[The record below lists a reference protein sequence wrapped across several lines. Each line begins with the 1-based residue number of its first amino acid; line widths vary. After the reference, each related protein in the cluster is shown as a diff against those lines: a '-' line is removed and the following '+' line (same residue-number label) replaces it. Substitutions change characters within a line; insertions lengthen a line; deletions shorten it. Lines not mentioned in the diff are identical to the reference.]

1 MKPNRTIYLETMGC
15 QMNALDSELAL
26 AALGQQGYALTP
38 AIESADLVVLNTC
51 SVRHHAEEKVYSRL
65 GQLRTNQ
72 KRVDDQIVAVI
83 GCMAERDGDGLLEK
97 MPHVDILCGPS
108 ELNRLPGL
116 VADVEATRE
125 RAIALSGRLRDS
137 TTPQQTKIAHDD
149 LESLDSDRSFG
160 LSAHAAMPKV
170 FGRHQAY
177 VRITRGCN
185 KFCTFCVVPYT
196 RGPEQHRPPQQIV
209 DEVRRLAANGI
220 VEVTLLGQTVNH
232 YHFDPSGPE
241 NCSFAALLRKVHDEV
256 PELPRLRFVTSYPR
270 DFTDEALQVMA
281 ESPRICKYLHIP
293 AQSGSNTVLKRMNR
307 GYTVEEYMSLIERAR
322 ALMPDLA
329 IAGDMIVGFSGET
342 EEDFQKS
349 LDLLRFCKYKNCFI
363 FKYSPRPGTHADNRM
378 PDDIPEIEK
387 KRRNNDMLALQAE
400 ISLAQHQRLLDS
412 SSEVLVEG
420 LSKAALKRQESEQ
433 ERGSEWREAPNG
445 EAGTGANGQAES
457 ARQADDPADV
467 SSSKNADPASGIS
480 ATQNAQMNSGAMPT
494 LQGGHA
500 GAARDAS
507 DSKNAKENTVQLV
520 GRTEHD
526 RIVVFD
532 GSRDLIGSFA
542 NVRIIGATPHTLHGE
557 ITEVTREAA
566 KGAGVSLTVLGH

>member
-26 AALGQQGYALTP
+26 AALSQQGYALTP
-38 AIESADLVVLNTC
+38 TIETADLVVLNTC

-72 KRVDDQIVAVI
+72 NRKDEQIVAVI
-83 GCMAERDGDGLLEK
+83 GCMAERDGDGLLDK

-116 VADVEATRE
+116 VADVESTRQ

-170 FGRHQAY
+170 FGKHQAY

-196 RGPEQHRPPQQIV
+196 RGPEQHRPPEQIV
-209 DEVRRLAANGI
+209 EEVRRLAANGI

-232 YHFDPSGPE
+232 YHFDAGG
-241 NCSFAALLRKVHDEV
+241 NDDCNFADLLRRVHDDV

-270 DFTDEALQVMA
+270 DFTDDALKAMA

-293 AQSGSNTVLKRMNR
+293 AQSGSDTVLKRMNR
-307 GYTVEEYMSLIERAR
+307 GYTVDEYKRLIDRAR
-322 ALMPDLA
+322 DLMPNVA

-342 EEDFQKS
+342 EDDFQKS

-363 FKYSPRPGTHADNRM
+363 FKYSARPGTHADGRM

-387 KRRNNDMLALQAE
+387 KRRNNDMLAVQAE
-400 ISLAQHQRLLDS
+400 ISLAQHQRLLDTS
-412 SSEVLVEG
+412 GEVLVEG

-433 ERGSEWREAPNG
+433 ERGSEWRDGATPNG
-445 EAGTGANGQAES
+445 EAGTDANGQ
-457 ARQADDPADV
+457 RGVDGQGGIPKKDADV
-467 SSSKNADPASGIS
+467 
-480 ATQNAQMNSGAMPT
+480 
-494 LQGGHA
+494 
-500 GAARDAS
+500 
-507 DSKNAKENTVQLV
+507 VQLV

-532 GSRDLIGSFA
+532 GSRNLIGSFA
-542 NVRIIGATPHTLHGE
+542 NVRIVGATPHTLHGE
-557 ITEVTREAA
+557 VTEITRAPVQ
-566 KGAGVSLTVLGH
+566 GAGVSLTVLGD